1 MFFDLSEEQKRLVG
15 LCREM
20 AADFATRASDHD
32 RDASH
37 PRENYDRLRAEGFLS
52 HNIAKERGGGG
63 AGLFDHT
70 LAYEALGEGCPATAL
85 AFNMHA
91 SMVGPLTESEF
102 VPEDTRRYI
111 AELAV
116 DGGKMIAGN
125 FSEAS
130 STSLIGERHLSTM
143 AKRTEGGWVVNGRKM
158 FASML
163 QAADYC
169 AVLTYPEGET
179 DARAGLFI
187 LIPTESEGRS
197 VIANWDT
204 LGMRATRSDSLVL
217 EDCFIPERNALYLTD
232 NIQPFRFDQAHWFWA
247 SYTPVYLG
255 VAAAAYK
262 EVVKVLK
269 DRTPPGYTQSLAYH
283 PDVRRKVAEMAVD
296 IESARL
302 VVYNSAWMIDRQGPT
317 QESLAALFRAK
328 YVVGEMCSRIT
339 RMALQLG
346 GAHTIFKGSRIEQ
359 LFRDG
364 SLAPI
369 MAPQADFC
377 LLNIALHELDIDPDD
392 LPPALIPEA
401 KDKPS
406 PAF

>member
-1 MFFDLSEEQKRLVG
+1 MFFDLNDEQNRL
-15 LCREM
+15 LERCREI
-20 AADFATRASDHD
+20 AADFATRTGDHD

-37 PRENYDRLRAEGFLS
+37 PHENYDRLRAEGFLA

-70 LAYEALGEGCPATAL
+70 LAYETLAEGCPATAL

-102 VPEDTRRYI
+102 VPEDTRAHI
-111 AELAV
+111 AQLAV
-116 DGGKMIAGN
+116 EDGKMIAGN
-125 FSEAS
+125 FSEAT
-130 STSLIGERHLSTM
+130 STSMIGERHLGTM
-143 AKRTEGGWVVNGRKM
+143 AARVEGGWRINGRKM

-169 AVLTYPEGET
+169 AVLTYPDGET
-179 DARAGLFI
+179 DPRAGLFI

-197 VIANWDT
+197 VIENWDT

-217 EDCFIPERNALYLTD
+217 EDCFVPERNALYLTD
-232 NIQPFRFDQAHWFWA
+232 NIQPFRADQAHWFWA

-262 EVVKVLK
+262 EVVKVLEGRK
-269 DRTPPGYTQSLAYH
+269 PPGYTQSLAYH
-283 PDVRRKVAEMAVD
+283 PDARRKVAEMAVD
-296 IESARL
+296 IEAARL
-302 VVYNSAWMIDRQGPT
+302 VTYYSAWLLDSKGPT
-317 QESLAALFRAK
+317 PESLAALFRAK
-328 YVVGEMCSRIT
+328 YIVGEMCSRVT
-339 RMALQLG
+339 RTALQLG

-364 SLAPI
+364 ALAPI

-377 LLNIALHELDIDPDD
+377 LLNVALHELGLDPAD
-392 LPPALIPEA
+392 LSPPLKPVSPS
-401 KDKPS
+401 KPS

>member
-1 MFFDLSEEQKRLVG
+1 VFFDLNDEQKRLVG
-15 LCREM
+15 LCQEL
-20 AADFATRASDHD
+20 ATDFATRATDHD
-32 RDASH
+32 REASH
-37 PRENYDRLRAEGFLS
+37 PHENYDRLRAEGFLS

-111 AELAV
+111 AELAI

-179 DARAGLFI
+179 DPRAGLFT

-232 NIQPFRFDQAHWFWA
+232 NIQPFRADQAHWFWA

-269 DRTPPGYTQSLAYH
+269 DRKPPGYTQSLAYH
-283 PDVRRKVAEMAVD
+283 PDARRKVAEMAVD
-296 IESARL
+296 IEAARL
-302 VVYNSAWMIDRQGPT
+302 VTYNSAWLIDSQGPT
-317 QESLAALFRAK
+317 PESLAALFRAK
-328 YVVGEMCSRIT
+328 YAVGEMCSRIT
-339 RMALQLG
+339 RMVLQLG

-364 SLAPI
+364 ALAPI

-377 LLNIALHELDIDPDD
+377 LLNVALHELDIDPAD
-392 LPPALIPEA
+392 LPPALTPVA
-401 KDKPS
+401 KDKPP